1 VDLKPWNP
9 WERFEQIQREINQ
22 TLDEFCRQLQSEAR
36 SRKIGFIPAIDLW
49 ETDSDLVVVVELPGV
64 LEEDVDVLVTSGG
77 LTIRGVRMEVPRGR
91 AHLREWRW
99 GEFERDV
106 RFPADVDPESM
117 RASYSEGTL
126 EIHIRKR
133 RGS

>member
-1 VDLKPWNP
+1 MDLKPWNP

-22 TLDEFCRQLQSEAR
+22 TLDEFCQQLQSRAR
-36 SRKIGFIPAIDLW
+36 SGEIRFVPAIDLW

-64 LEEDVDVLVTSGG
+64 LEEDVDVLVTPEG

-99 GEFERDV
+99 GEFEREV
-106 RFPADVDPESM
+106 RLPAVVDPGSM

-126 EIHIRKR
+126 EVHIRKR